1 MKATV
6 VVGERGQVTI
16 PKPLRKSLG
25 IQPGSEIRF
34 EERNGSLVGT
44 RVDTSD
50 PIEAMI
56 GLGKRTDVDA
66 LLAEMR
72 GPAWDPKLDGGR

>member
-1 MKATV
+1 MRTTV

-16 PKPLRKSLG
+16 PRRLRKSLG
-25 IQPGSEIRF
+25 IQPGSETHF

-44 RVDTSD
+44 RVDPND
-50 PIEAMI
+50 PITAMI

-66 LLAEMR
+66 FLAEMR

>member
-1 MKATV
+1 MKTTV

-34 EERNGSLVGT
+34 EERDGRLVGT

-50 PIEAMI
+50 PINAMI
-56 GLGKRTDVDA
+56 GLGKRADVDA
-66 LLAEMR
+66 LLVEMP